1 MNQQRINNLAGWLV
15 FGIVLL
21 VYILTLEPTL
31 SLWDCGE
38 FLVSAYKLE
47 INHSPGAPLF
57 MLIGRVFSLF
67 SFGNPEKAAYAI
79 NLVSAVSSA
88 ATILF
93 LFWTLVWLISK
104 MEQREGKAFPWMLKL
119 GAAAIGSLSFAFTD
133 SFWVSAVEAEV
144 YALSSL
150 FSAVVLWAAT
160 RWEREADQ
168 PHASRWI
175 LLIFFLMGLSIGVHL
190 LNILVIPCVAL
201 IIYFKKYKYSIKGL
215 TAAILISGAGII
227 LLLQLFIPGIL
238 DISKSLELFFVN
250 ELNLPVHSG
259 LLSYIVLLTG
269 IITTGLIYSYRK
281 QMPKFHLALLC
292 LTFMLIGYTSYV
304 ATIIRAST
312 NIPINQGAPET
323 TFSLLNYLNREQYG
337 SRPILYG
344 ANFGSVATDYQERN
358 TYIAVN
364 GKYIKSQLNPDV
376 TYDQNTTGFFP
387 RMHSKDPDHVQSYK
401 SWINFK
407 GQKVQVKDDD
417 GNLSQTT
424 IPTFQEQMF
433 FFLKY
438 QLGFMYLRYFM
449 WNFAGRQNDIQGS
462 GTPLN
467 GNWQSGIPLID
478 QHTAGPQKNLPGEVK
493 NNKARN
499 FYYFLP
505 LLLGLSGLLFHYK
518 NDRRNFTITALLF
531 FLMSFA
537 LVIYLNEVPNTPRER
552 DYVYVGSFYAFSIW
566 IGLGVLFIYSSLQK
580 VMNERSAAVSA
591 VAISLL
597 ASPLLLLAQ
606 NYDDHNRSG
615 RYAARDLA
623 RNYLESCEK
632 DAILF
637 THADNDTYPLW
648 YCQEVEG
655 IRKDVRV
662 VVMPYLQAEWYIA
675 QLQRKIY
682 ENEALKMTIPLEK
695 YQSGEVDFVYVVPKL
710 DTEQTLSDVLGF
722 VGSDSSA
729 TKLSSSNREKIS
741 YIPVTRVRLA
751 AAGKQPIHVEIKEK
765 TIYKGDLAFWDLI
778 NSNWGKRPVCFT
790 SWVDPEQYGL
800 KNNLVFDGMVYRL
813 SDQRTDSNSILNMGN
828 VDSESLYTKLMEKC
842 NWDNLNDPNV
852 YFDWHHRRM
861 FGTMQI
867 RNAFYRLAD
876 KLTHENKPDKALIV
890 LDKAHQTLSLN
901 LWPVDYQSIRMAGL
915 YASNG
920 KRETGEARFRELA
933 RSLEQ
938 WMEYLYS
945 FPSHQRTSVMDE
957 VSSRMYLY
965 QELILQAEGK
975 VNEGEFER
983 MKAKWVAY
991 AGLWDKQDS
1000 DQ

>member
-1 MNQQRINNLAGWLV
+1 MNQQRINNLAGWAVFIVSLV
-15 FGIVLL
+15 

-93 LFWTLVWLISK
+93 LFWTLVWMVAK
-104 MEQREGKAFPWMLKL
+104 MEQRQGKAFPVTLKF
-119 GAAAIGSLSFAFTD
+119 GVAAISALSFAFTD
-133 SFWVSAVEAEV
+133 SFWFSAVEAEV

-160 RWEREADQ
+160 RWEREADE
-168 PHASRWI
+168 PDAARWI
-175 LLIFFLMGLSIGVHL
+175 LLIFFLIGLSIGVHL

-201 IIYFKKYKYSIKGL
+201 IIYFRKYPYSFKGL
-215 TAAILISGAGII
+215 TTAILISGIGII
-227 LLLQLFIPGIL
+227 LLLKLFIPGIL
-238 DISKSLELFFVN
+238 DISKSLELYFVN
-250 ELNLPVHSG
+250 ELSLPIHSG
-259 LLSYIVLLTG
+259 LLTYVVLLTG
-269 IITTGLIYSYRK
+269 AIAAGLIYTYRK
-281 QMPKFHLALLC
+281 QKPQLNLALLC

-337 SRPILYG
+337 NRPILYG
-344 ANFGSVATDYQERN
+344 PNFGSVATDYKDRV
-358 TYIAVN
+358 TYIEVN
-364 GKYIKSQLNPDV
+364 GKYIKSQLNPDI
-376 TYDQNTTGFFP
+376 TYAENTVGFLP
-387 RMHSKDPDHVQSYK
+387 RMHSKDPGHIESYK
-401 SWINFK
+401 TWINFK
-407 GQKVQVKDDD
+407 GRKVDIRD
-417 GNLSQTT
+417 GEGNMKQAT
-424 IPTFQEQMF
+424 IPTFGEHME
-433 FFLKY
+433 FLVKY
-438 QLGFMYLRYFM
+438 QLGFMYFRYFM

-462 GTPLN
+462 GSVLN
-467 GNWQSGIPLID
+467 GNWQSGLPFID
-478 QHTAGPQKNLPGEVK
+478 KYIVGPQKNLPKSVK
-493 NNKARN
+493 ENKGRN

-505 LLLGLSGLLFHYK
+505 LLLGCLGLYFQYK
-518 NDRRNFTITALLF
+518 NDRRNFLVTALLF

-566 IGLGVLFIYSSLQK
+566 IGFGVLFIYSALQK
-580 VMNERSAAVSA
+580 LMNDKKAVLAALI
-591 VAISLL
+591 ISTA

-606 NYDDHNRSG
+606 NYDDHDRSG

-675 QLQRKIY
+675 QLKRKIY
-682 ENEALKMTIPLEK
+682 QNEALKMTVPLEK
-695 YQSGEVDFVYVVPKL
+695 YQSGAVDYVYVVPKL
-710 DTEQTLSDVLGF
+710 ETEQTLTDVLGF

-729 TKLSSSNREKIS
+729 TKLAVGNQELIS
-741 YIPVTRVRLA
+741 YIPVTKVRLA
-751 AAGKQPIHVEIKEK
+751 TEGKESIHLELKQK
-765 TIYKGDLAFWDLI
+765 TIYKGDLAFWDI
-778 NSNWGKRPVCFT
+778 ISSNWGKRPICFT
-790 SWVDPEQYGL
+790 SWADPEQYGL
-800 KNNLVFDGMVYRL
+800 KDHLQFDGLVYRL
-813 SDQRTDSNSILNMGN
+813 SDQKTDSNSILTMGK
-828 VDSESLYTKLMEKC
+828 VDTESLYSKLMAKC
-842 NWDNLNDPNV
+842 NWDNLAEKDV

-861 FGTMQI
+861 FGSMQI
-867 RNAFYRLAD
+867 RNAFFRLAQ
-876 KLTHENKPDKALIV
+876 KLTEEKKPLAALKV
-890 LDKAHQTLSLN
+890 LDKASKTLSLDN
-901 LWPVDYQSIRMAGL
+901 WPADYQSIRMAAL
-915 YASNG
+915 YAENG
-920 KRETGEARFRELA
+920 KKELGETNFKELA
-933 RSLEQ
+933 YSLEE
-938 WMEYLYS
+938 WLAYYSS
-945 FPSHQRTSVMDE
+945 FPYRQKATIMDE
-957 VSSRMYLY
+957 VSLKIYLY
-965 QELILQAEGK
+965 QELISQAEGRVRESE
-975 VNEGEFER
+975 VNR
-983 MKAKWVAY
+983 MKSQLLAY
-991 AGLWDKQDS
+991 AQSLE
-1000 DQ
+1000 

>member
-1 MNQQRINNLAGWLV
+1 MNQQRINNLAGGAV
-15 FGIVLL
+15 FVISLI

-67 SFGNPEKAAYAI
+67 SFGHPEKAAYAI

-93 LFWTLVWLISK
+93 LFWTMVWMISK
-104 MEQREGKAFPWMLKL
+104 MEQRQAKAFPVVLKF
-119 GAAAIGSLSFAFTD
+119 GAAAISALSFAFTD
-133 SFWVSAVEAEV
+133 SFWFSAVEAEV

-160 RWEREADQ
+160 RWEREADK
-168 PHASRWI
+168 PEAARWI
-175 LLIFFLMGLSIGVHL
+175 LLIFFLIGLSIGVHL

-201 IIYFKKYKYSIKGL
+201 IIYFKKYTYSFKGL
-215 TAAILISGAGII
+215 ALAILISGTGII
-227 LLLQLFIPGIL
+227 LLLKLFIPGIL

-250 ELNLPVHSG
+250 ELGLPIHSG
-259 LLSYIVLLTG
+259 LLTYVVLLAG
-269 IITTGLIYSYRK
+269 AITAGLIYTYRK
-281 QMPKFHLALLC
+281 QKHRLNLALLC

-312 NIPINQGAPET
+312 SIPINQGAPQT

-344 ANFGSVATDYQERN
+344 PSFGSVATEYKDRV
-358 TYIAVN
+358 TYIEVN
-364 GKYIKSQLNPDV
+364 GRYIKSQLNPDI
-376 TYDQNTTGFFP
+376 TYAENTVGFFP
-387 RMHSKDPDHVQSYK
+387 RMHSKDPGHMESYK
-401 SWINFK
+401 TWINFK
-407 GQKVQVKDDD
+407 GRKAEVKDDE
-417 GNLSQTT
+417 GNMRQVIL
-424 IPTFQEQMF
+424 PTFGEHMEF
-433 FFLKY
+433 FVKY
-438 QLGFMYLRYFM
+438 QLGFMYFRYFM

-462 GTPLN
+462 GSVLN
-467 GNWQSGIPLID
+467 GNWQSGLPFID
-478 QHTAGPQKNLPGEVK
+478 KFIVGPQKNLPEEIK
-493 NNKARN
+493 QNKGRN

-505 LLLGLSGLLFHYK
+505 LLLGCLGLYFQYK
-518 NDRRNFTITALLF
+518 NDRKNVLVTALLF
-531 FLMSFA
+531 FLMSVA

-566 IGLGVLFIYSSLQK
+566 IGFGVLFIHSALQK
-580 VMNERSAAVSA
+580 LINERMATLLALV
-591 VAISLL
+591 ISMA

-606 NYDDHNRSG
+606 NYDDHDRSG

-682 ENEALKMTIPLEK
+682 ENEALKMTVPLEK
-695 YQSGEVDFVYVVPKL
+695 YQSGAVDYVYVVPKL
-710 DTEQTLSDVLGF
+710 ETEQTLTDVLGF

-729 TKLSSSNREKIS
+729 TKLSAGNQEMIS
-741 YIPVTRVRLA
+741 YIPVTKVRLA
-751 AAGKQPIHVEIKEK
+751 AEGKESIHLELKQK
-765 TIYKGDLAFWDLI
+765 TIYKGDLAFWDI
-778 NSNWGKRPVCFT
+778 ITSNWGKRPICFS
-790 SWVDPEQYGL
+790 SWADPEQYGL
-800 KNNLVFDGMVYRL
+800 KDHLLFDGLVYRL
-813 SDQRTDSNSILNMGN
+813 SDQKTDSNSILTMGK
-828 VDSESLYTKLMEKC
+828 VDTESLYTRLMEKC
-842 NWDNLNDPNV
+842 NWDNLAQKDV

-861 FGTMQI
+861 FGSMQI
-867 RNAFYRLAD
+867 RNAFYRLAQ
-876 KLTHENKPDKALIV
+876 KLTDEKKPREALKV
-890 LDKAHQTLSLN
+890 LDKASKTLRLDQ
-901 LWPVDYQSIRMAGL
+901 WPADYQSIRMASL
-915 YASNG
+915 YAQNG
-920 KRETGEARFRELA
+920 KREMGEAKFKELA
-933 RSLEQ
+933 ESLEE
-938 WMEYLYS
+938 WLAYYSS
-945 FPSHQRTSVMDE
+945 FPLGQKATILEEISFKL
-957 VSSRMYLY
+957 YLY
-965 QELILQAEGK
+965 QELITQAEGK
-975 VNEGEFER
+975 VNESEVNR
-983 MKAKWVAY
+983 MKSQLMAY
-991 AGLWDKQDS
+991 ANRME
-1000 DQ
+1000 